1 MGKILA
7 VCKSSRKGVSKKN
20 IKKGIFKK
28 DYGLLGDAHA
38 GPGKRQVSL
47 LDKEGLDEIKKM
59 GMKIGCGGFGENL
72 TTSGIELTSLVIG
85 THLKAGGAIL
95 EVTQI
100 GKTCKKPCK
109 IYKKQGMCILPSQ
122 GIFARVLKGGSVQQG
137 DSIEITTDGKIKT
150 GILII
155 SDRRAGGNMD
165 DKSGE
170 FIIDALKII
179 RGEAVRYKI
188 IPDEIKLISSTL
200 RNWSDKEG
208 LDLIITSGGTGFSPR
223 DVTPEATKKI
233 LKKEAPGLAE
243 MMRAKTS
250 QKTER
255 AYLSRGVAGI
265 RKKSLI
271 INLPGSPKA
280 VKECLEILSPVLE
293 HAIEVM
299 KGKVTDCHI
308 L

>member
-7 VCKSSRKGVSKKN
+7 VCKSSRKGVSKKDV
-20 IKKGIFKK
+20 KKGIFKK

-38 GPGKRQVSL
+38 GPKRQVSL
-47 LDKEGLDEIKKM
+47 LARESLDEIRKR

-72 TTSGIELTSLVIG
+72 TSSGIELTSLAIG

-95 EVTQI
+95 VVTQI
-100 GKTCKKPCK
+100 GKTCKKPCN
-109 IYKKQGMCILPSQ
+109 IYKKRGTCILPSR
-122 GIFARVLKGGSVQQG
+122 GIFARVLKGGAVQQG
-137 DSIEITTDGKIKT
+137 DPIEIITHGEITT

-155 SDRRAGGNMD
+155 SDRRAGGTSD

-170 FIIDALKII
+170 FIINALKII

-188 IPDEIKLISSTL
+188 IPDEIKLISVTL
-200 RNWSDKEG
+200 KNWADKEG

-233 LKKEAPGLAE
+233 IQKEAPGLAE

-250 QKTER
+250 RKTAR

-265 RKKSLI
+265 RNRSLI
-271 INLPGSPKA
+271 INLP
-280 VKECLEILSPVLE
+280 
-293 HAIEVM
+293 EVM
-299 KGKVTDCHI
+299 KGKVTDCGI
-308 L
+308 PK

>member
-7 VCKSSRKGVSKKN
+7 VCKSSRKGVSKKDV
-20 IKKGIFKK
+20 KKGIFKK

-47 LDKEGLDEIKKM
+47 LARESLDEIRKR

-72 TTSGIELTSLVIG
+72 TSSGIELV
-85 THLKAGGAIL
+85 
-95 EVTQI
+95 VTQI
-100 GKTCKKPCK
+100 GKTCKKPCN
-109 IYKKQGMCILPSQ
+109 IYKKRGTCILPSR
-122 GIFARVLKGGSVQQG
+122 GIFARVLKGGAVQQG
-137 DSIEITTDGKIKT
+137 DPIEIITHGEITT

-155 SDRRAGGNMD
+155 SDRRAGGTSD

-170 FIIDALKII
+170 FIINALKII

-188 IPDEIKLISSTL
+188 IPDEIKLISVTL
-200 RNWSDKEG
+200 KNWADKEG

-233 LKKEAPGLAE
+233 IQKEAPGLAE

-250 QKTER
+250 RKTAR

-265 RKKSLI
+265 RNRSLI
-271 INLPGSPKA
+271 INLPGSPEA
-280 VKECLEILSPVLE
+280 VKECLETLSPVLE

-299 KGKVTDCHI
+299 KGKVTDCGI
-308 L
+308 PK